1 MSTHSNLST
10 SDTPKRFVWKGSG
23 PQSHLKLDFGIGMMS
38 SARNLHIQLEAGR
51 VLDDDIQSAASNCR
65 QQRAYDLLNQLDSLM
80 IGAETITLADIL
92 KIDAARDRLLVACV
106 AEAIIREADI
116 SEVTDH
122 TDA

>member
-1 MSTHSNLST
+1 
-10 SDTPKRFVWKGSG
+10 
-23 PQSHLKLDFGIGMMS
+23 MMS
-38 SARNLHIQLEAGR
+38 SARNLRIQLEAGR

-65 QQRAYDLLNQLDSLM
+65 QQRAYDLLDLLDVLM

-92 KIDAARDRLLVACV
+92 KIDAARDRLLVAYV
-106 AEAIIREADI
+106 AEAIVREADI